1 MKALKLE
8 KLVTL
13 LKPKLRNKH
22 FYNFVKASLFYFGKI
37 WDAFVFLVKWK
48 TADAQLYPETFWPIK
63 TITARN

>member
-48 TADAQLYPETFWPIK
+48 TADAQLYP
-63 TITARN
+63 